1 LGTALSRL
9 RKGETREK
17 RREAKAVM
25 RLAAATRE
33 MPGTVLAAQ
42 SSTDTAEIQM
52 QVRRSHEAR
61 TVTPR
66 CRVVVAVRGLAK
78 LF

>member
-1 LGTALSRL
+1 MGAALSRL

-17 RREAKAVM
+17 RGEAKAVM

-33 MPGTVLAAQ
+33 MH
-42 SSTDTAEIQM
+42 
-52 QVRRSHEAR
+52 VRRSHEAR

-66 CRVVVAVRGLAK
+66 CRVVVPVRGLAK
-78 LF
+78 LH